1 MSINSLR
8 RATLQGLLVLAS
20 QPLWP
25 AISGSAEGGAAAAGS
40 ADEQLGLRLRRL
52 IADSEAANA
61 LLDPLP
67 RAAVPA
73 GSPAFVDPLADST
86 LQRQLA
92 QARADLRALE
102 GIDRNRLGPTEQIA
116 RDVLNFSAGEIVRRH
131 ESGLVQLALAAPLDS
146 MSGLHVELPDYVS
159 GAGAP
164 FNTAEDYQRGLERL
178 QGFAQHLESVRQR
191 ASAALDQGYRQ
202 PAVTTAKVLAQLQAD
217 LKPLCRA
224 DLIGPCASVSVVGR
238 NIRSILHQLGG
249 ALELFAEQ
257 RIHLVSQAANDLNL
271 TFVVDENQGDRL
283 VEGLHELLIR
293 PVRDDAVIGPTW
305 ERLFGSDRQVS
316 ETNVE
321 PWWQLRRSALL
332 ELMQAR
338 DCSYVYDV
346 ATVLQRCTNLRSMKS
361 LSRVSYAMK
370 ANSSPELLRVIH
382 SSGLK
387 IECVSIGEIER
398 AFEAIPALQAEEV
411 LFTPNFAP
419 REEYA
424 AALARGVHVTLDN
437 LHPLEHWPELFKGRS
452 VFVRIDPGSG
462 RGHHQHVR
470 TGGIHSKFGVAQEDA
485 ARFAAAAKS
494 AGATV
499 VGLHAHAGSGVHDI
513 DNWTRTAR
521 LLLALRETFPQ
532 VRVIDV
538 GGGIGVPDRQGGSA
552 FDMAGLDAALLALD
566 FSTAGVEL
574 WMEPGRYVVA
584 EAGVLLAKV
593 TQTKTK
599 GAAGYVGVATGMNSL
614 IRPALYGAH
623 HDIVNLSRLGETADG
638 IFDVVGPICE
648 TGDVLGHDR
657 ALPTTTV
664 EGDILLIATTGAY
677 GASMASHYNLR
688 SPAEELLLR

>member
-1 MSINSLR
+1 
-8 RATLQGLLVLAS
+8 
-20 QPLWP
+20 
-25 AISGSAEGGAAAAGS
+25 
-40 ADEQLGLRLRRL
+40 
-52 IADSEAANA
+52 
-61 LLDPLP
+61 
-67 RAAVPA
+67 
-73 GSPAFVDPLADST
+73 
-86 LQRQLA
+86 
-92 QARADLRALE
+92 
-102 GIDRNRLGPTEQIA
+102 
-116 RDVLNFSAGEIVRRH
+116 
-131 ESGLVQLALAAPLDS
+131 
-146 MSGLHVELPDYVS
+146 
-159 GAGAP
+159 
-164 FNTAEDYQRGLERL
+164 
-178 QGFAQHLESVRQR
+178 
-191 ASAALDQGYRQ
+191 
-202 PAVTTAKVLAQLQAD
+202 
-217 LKPLCRA
+217 
-224 DLIGPCASVSVVGR
+224 
-238 NIRSILHQLGG
+238 
-249 ALELFAEQ
+249 
-257 RIHLVSQAANDLNL
+257 
-271 TFVVDENQGDRL
+271 
-283 VEGLHELLIR
+283 
-293 PVRDDAVIGPTW
+293 
-305 ERLFGSDRQVS
+305 
-316 ETNVE
+316 
-321 PWWQLRRSALL
+321 
-332 ELMQAR
+332 MQAR

-574 WMEPGRYVVA
+574 WIEPGRYVVA